1 MFKNRSIQMK
11 FVKDADTTGTE
22 ETIVKTVDPAEIA
35 KIATDYT
42 VKTIG
47 TIGAVIAANKV
58 LNTICE
64 VAVITAKAKI
74 K

>member
-1 MFKNRSIQMK
+1 MFNNRSMQVK
-11 FVKDADTTGTE
+11 FVKDAKTTGAE
-22 ETIVKTVDPAEIA
+22 ETVVKTVDAAEIA

-64 VAVITAKAKI
+64 VAVIAAKAKI

>member
-1 MFKNRSIQMK
+1 MFKNRAIQMK
-11 FVKDADTTGTE
+11 FVKDADTNVAEQTV
-22 ETIVKTVDPAEIA
+22 INTVDAAEIA

-64 VAVITAKAKI
+64 VAVIAAKAKI

>member
-11 FVKDADTTGTE
+11 FVKDADNAPDATEVTG
-22 ETIVKTVDPAEIA
+22 VDPELIA

-42 VKTIG
+42 IK
-47 TIGAVIAANKV
+47 TIGAVGVVIAGNRV
-58 LNTICE
+58 LKTICE
-64 VAVITAKAKI
+64 IAVVAAKAKI

>member
-11 FVKDADTTGTE
+11 FVKDNDAPEGTDVTTINPE
-22 ETIVKTVDPAEIA
+22 QIA
-35 KIATDYT
+35 QIATEYT

-47 TIGAVIAANKV
+47 AIGVVVAANRV
-58 LNTICE
+58 LKTICE
-64 VAVITAKAKI
+64 IAIVTAKAKI

>member
-1 MFKNRSIQMK
+1 MFKNRAIQMK
-11 FVKDADTTGTE
+11 FVKDADNGADTTE
-22 ETIVKTVDPAEIA
+22 VKTVDPEQIA

-42 VKTIG
+42 IKTIG
-47 TIGAVIAANKV
+47 TVGAVIAANKV

-64 VAVITAKAKI
+64 IAVVAAKAKI